1 MIHKL
6 RDIALVLLPVVLLS
20 ACDSESET
28 AKKSEVIRP
37 VRAIKVADPTTL
49 TRGSLPGR
57 AKATREVN
65 LAFRVAGPLITF
77 PVEVGDKV
85 ETGTVLAR
93 IDPRDFDVRLRNAEA
108 RLAGARSGLAAMRV
122 ARPEDIRKLKAA
134 VQKDQAAVKLAKQ
147 DFDRLMRIKAE
158 DPGAIS
164 QSMID
169 RRAEQKESAE
179 AELRQTKEEL
189 RIGQLGARAEDI
201 AAQEAEI
208 ASLAAAL
215 DAAQDDLG
223 YTYLRAPFDGT
234 VVATYVD
241 NFENVQEQ
249 QRILRLLDTSRIEM
263 VVDIPETMISNVAY
277 VTNITVRFDAFP
289 DLEIPAEIKEIGTE
303 ASETTRTY
311 PVTLVMDQPEGV
323 TILPGM
329 AGRTF
334 GTGHP
339 PGGGAGIGMEI
350 PVSAVFSPDTSG
362 KSYVWVI
369 DAAAKTAAKREVK
382 LGELT
387 NLGIIIRDGLVPGEW
402 VATAGVHTL
411 SEGQQVRILA
421 PEIEG

>member
-1 MIHKL
+1 MIYKL

-37 VRAIKVADPTTL
+37 VKAVKVGDPTTL

-93 IDPRDFDVRLRNAEA
+93 IDPRDFDVRLRNAAA
-108 RLAGARSGLAAMRV
+108 RLEGARSGLAAMRV

-169 RRAEQKESAE
+169 QRAERKESAE
-179 AELRQTKEEL
+179 AELRQAKEEL

-201 AAQEAEI
+201 AAQEA
-208 ASLAAAL
+208 
-215 DAAQDDLG
+215 
-223 YTYLRAPFDGT
+223 
-234 VVATYVD
+234 
-241 NFENVQEQ
+241 
-249 QRILRLLDTSRIEM
+249 
-263 VVDIPETMISNVAY
+263 
-277 VTNITVRFDAFP
+277 
-289 DLEIPAEIKEIGTE
+289 
-303 ASETTRTY
+303 
-311 PVTLVMDQPEGV
+311 
-323 TILPGM
+323 
-329 AGRTF
+329 
-334 GTGHP
+334 
-339 PGGGAGIGMEI
+339 
-350 PVSAVFSPDTSG
+350 
-362 KSYVWVI
+362 
-369 DAAAKTAAKREVK
+369 
-382 LGELT
+382 
-387 NLGIIIRDGLVPGEW
+387 
-402 VATAGVHTL
+402 
-411 SEGQQVRILA
+411 
-421 PEIEG
+421 

>member
-1 MIHKL
+1 MIYKL
-6 RDIALVLLPVVLLS
+6 RDIALMLLPVVLLS

-28 AKKSEVIRP
+28 ANKSEVIRP
-37 VRAIKVADPTTL
+37 VKAVKVGDPTTL
-49 TRGSLPGR
+49 TRASLPGR

-164 QSMID
+164 LSMID

-215 DAAQDDLG
+215 DATQDDLG

-234 VVATYVD
+234 VVATYVE
-241 NFENVQEQ
+241 NFENVQTK
-249 QRILRLLDTSRIEM
+249 QRILRLLDASRIEM
-263 VVDIPETMISNVAY
+263 VVDIPETKISNIAY
-277 VTNITVRFDAFP
+277 VTNIKVRFDAFP
-289 DLEIPAEIKEIGTE
+289 DLEIPAEIKEIGSE

-311 PVTLVMDQPEGV
+311 PVTLVMDQPEDV

-329 AGRTF
+329 AGKAS
-334 GTGHP
+334 GEGNP
-339 PGGGAGIGMEI
+339 PGGGAGIGIEV
-350 PVSAVFSPDTSG
+350 PVSAVFSPDASG

-387 NLGIIIRDGLVPGEW
+387 NLGIVIRDGLVPGEW
-402 VATAGVHTL
+402 VVTAGVHTL

-421 PEIEG
+421 QETEG